1 MLTEVIKNF
10 LKPRTQAELSS
21 VVQPDKVLNDLG
33 SDSYI
38 NTGFFDTGS
47 NQNQLFMTN
56 DDTDKLMKQKEKI
69 LKYRQVAMIPDVN
82 DGIDEIVNEII
93 FNFSNDL
100 PIKVKV
106 NQENEKIK
114 QKIEESFTKI
124 CLKLNLRK
132 NLYNIVKQ
140 SYIDGQLIAH
150 VSFDKKKENGINSIK
165 TIDPCMFSYDF
176 KSNTYKYSENRS
188 SYYSQEDSNF
198 TYSPE
203 EIIIEDFGL
212 YADGLNLSYL
222 EYSIK
227 PANVLRTLEDLLVPM
242 RFSRSISRRVFN
254 VDVGDLPT
262 KRAEEVMQ
270 DYQNKFR
277 YKNFYNTET
286 GEVSKMQ
293 HITSMV
299 EDYWFSNRS
308 GGRGTTV
315 DTIDE
320 TGNLGELKDIM
331 YFYKKLYKSMK
342 IPLSRI
348 SMDDEADHGFDYE
361 SSQTSKEDIKFF
373 MHISRLRLVYESLL
387 KELLKRE
394 LIYTG
399 AFSEADYEEIKDD
412 IEIFFVHNNLFIEK
426 MELDNWTKRI
436 ELFANLQEQ
445 AGKLLPVEDILKQ
458 VFKLSDKEIEDT
470 FKKIQKE
477 EKNPLYAKFYEK
489 PEDMQ

>member
-1 MLTEVIKNF
+1 MFKFINKVKRIIMLTEVIKNF
-10 LKPRTQAELSS
+10 LKPRTQAEQSS
-21 VVQPDKVLNDLG
+21 IVQQDKVLNDLG
-33 SDSYI
+33 ADSYI

-56 DDTDKLMKQKEKI
+56 DNTDKLMKQKEKI

-114 QKIEESFTKI
+114 EKIEESFNKI
-124 CLKLNLRK
+124 CLKLNLKK

-140 SYIDGQLIAH
+140 SYIDGQLITH

-165 TIDPCMFSYDF
+165 TIDPCMFSYDV
-176 KSNTYKYSENRS
+176 KTNTYKYSENRN
-188 SYYSQEDSNF
+188 SYYSQEDTAFS
-198 TYSPE
+198 YSPE

-308 GGRGTTV
+308 GV
-315 DTIDE
+315 E
-320 TGNLGELKDIM
+320 
-331 YFYKKLYKSMK
+331 
-342 IPLSRI
+342 
-348 SMDDEADHGFDYE
+348 
-361 SSQTSKEDIKFF
+361 
-373 MHISRLRLVYESLL
+373 
-387 KELLKRE
+387 ELL
-394 LIYTG
+394 
-399 AFSEADYEEIKDD
+399 
-412 IEIFFVHNNLFIEK
+412 
-426 MELDNWTKRI
+426 
-436 ELFANLQEQ
+436 
-445 AGKLLPVEDILKQ
+445 
-458 VFKLSDKEIEDT
+458 
-470 FKKIQKE
+470 
-477 EKNPLYAKFYEK
+477 
-489 PEDMQ
+489 

>member
-1 MLTEVIKNF
+1 MFKFINKVKRIIMLTEVIKNF
-10 LKPRTQAELSS
+10 LKPRTQAEQSS
-21 VVQPDKVLNDLG
+21 IVQQDKVLNDLG
-33 SDSYI
+33 ADSYI

-56 DDTDKLMKQKEKI
+56 DNTDKLMKQKEKI

-114 QKIEESFTKI
+114 EKIEESFNKI
-124 CLKLNLRK
+124 CLKLNLKK

-140 SYIDGQLIAH
+140 SYIDGQLITH

-165 TIDPCMFSYDF
+165 TIDPCMFSYDV
-176 KSNTYKYSENRS
+176 KTNTYKYSENRN
-188 SYYSQEDSNF
+188 SYYSQEDTAFS
-198 TYSPE
+198 YSPE

-348 SMDDEADHGFDYE
+348 SMDDEANNE
-361 SSQTSKEDIKFF
+361 VKS
-373 MHISRLRLVYESLL
+373 
-387 KELLKRE
+387 
-394 LIYTG
+394 YT
-399 AFSEADYEEIKDD
+399 E
-412 IEIFFVHNNLFIEK
+412 
-426 MELDNWTKRI
+426 T
-436 ELFANLQEQ
+436 
-445 AGKLLPVEDILKQ
+445 
-458 VFKLSDKEIEDT
+458 
-470 FKKIQKE
+470 
-477 EKNPLYAKFYEK
+477 
-489 PEDMQ
+489 DMQVIDALSEEDGLYDMTQWDASQVVIRKAGFENL